1 MEHVAEDLAVTSE
14 TARHQPVDGVD
25 LTKVQK
31 PVGAGAPKY
40 TNPRRTRAVVT
51 LSVLVVT
58 LVTVTIVSAGLGQYN
73 IPTDQVLASFA
84 RNGVS
89 SRHSRSGRSL
99 TAPCG
104 MCVSRACF

>member
-14 TARHQPVDGVD
+14 TARQRPADEVD

-58 LVTVTIVSAGLGQYN
+58 LVAVTIVSAGACLVRPQMGFH
-73 IPTDQVLASFA
+73 PATA
-84 RNGVS
+84 GVGD
-89 SRHSRSGRSL
+89 R
-99 TAPCG
+99 
-104 MCVSRACF
+104 

>member
-14 TARHQPVDGVD
+14 TARQRPADGVD

-58 LVTVTIVSAGLGQYN
+58 LVAVTIVSAGLGQYN

-84 RNGVS
+84 RKWGFIPPQQEWAIADS
-89 SRHSRSGRSL
+89 
-99 TAPCG
+99 P
-104 MCVSRACF
+104 RAA